1 MGGDYRLLSPLERA
15 LITMGRD
22 NALRHVYLR
31 KRWWGREA
39 LLGLRRA
46 RTSFASAHAEP
57 VALSS
62 VVQLRSRPQDRP
74 G

>member
-1 MGGDYRLLSPLERA
+1 LIRASSESLDSKHLVSIVLGSDYRLLSPLERA

-39 LLGLRRA
+39 
-46 RTSFASAHAEP
+46 S
-57 VALSS
+57 
-62 VVQLRSRPQDRP
+62 
-74 G
+74 